1 MSEYTTVIQQ
11 AHFFITEGQIE
22 EALVLLEKVQARDL
36 PQKREL
42 AYLRAWCYMQREQWD
57 EAARILLSDGS
68 GEQSIEDLKSFGQTE
83 RRRRA
88 AYLLLLG
95 DTAVDLGWYEEA
107 TRHYTQCIRFL
118 DERRMNVVSVRIK
131 ARCGLG
137 IAYTR
142 TGFYTVALSHFE
154 DALRLTGENNTHPD
168 LPQIYAGL
176 CDAHGHLDHFAPAL
190 DYGKR
195 ALQLAVA
202 RADRQLEL
210 RMDSTLGHICFQTR
224 DFANAVSY
232 YTQALALA
240 TSLDEPVTI
249 LTTFTSLADIHRENG
264 SLKDARHACEQALT
278 YVDRVQDQ
286 RNLGMLY
293 ISYGK
298 VAEAEAR
305 QLTGE
310 RAEGLV
316 QEAISWYQK
325 AESAFSSIRA
335 GAELAEVYGRLA
347 QLLETSGQQRQAIA
361 YWKSAYSAYSSPEA
375 SAVL

>member
-11 AHFFITEGQIE
+11 AHFFITEGRVE
-22 EALVLLEKVQARDL
+22 EALALLEKVQTSDL

-57 EAARILLSDGS
+57 EAAHILLSAGS
-68 GEQSIEDLKSFGQTE
+68 DEHSIEDLQSFGQTE

-88 AYLLLLG
+88 VYLLLLG
-95 DTAVDLGWYEEA
+95 DAAVDLGWYEEA
-107 TRHYTQCIRFL
+107 TRHYAQCIRFL

-142 TGFYTVALSHFE
+142 TGFYTVALTHFE
-154 DALRLTGENNTHPD
+154 DALRLTGEDNTHPD

-176 CDAHGHLDHFAPAL
+176 CDAHSHLDHFAPAL

-210 RMDSTLGHICFQTR
+210 HVNSALGHICFQTR
-224 DFANAVSY
+224 DFDSAVSY
-232 YTQALALA
+232 YTRALALA

-249 LTTFTSLADIHRENG
+249 LTTFTSLADIYREKG
-264 SLKDARHACEQALT
+264 LLKDARHCCEQALA
-278 YVDRVQDQ
+278 YADRIRDQ
-286 RNLGMLY
+286 RSLGTLY
-293 ISYGK
+293 IGCGK
-298 VAEAEAR
+298 VAEAEAK

-310 RAEGLV
+310 QAEGLV
-316 QEAISWYQK
+316 QEAILWYQK
-325 AESAFSSIRA
+325 AEAAFSSIHA

-361 YWKSAYSAYSSPEA
+361 YWKSAYSAYASPEA
-375 SAVL
+375 SPVL